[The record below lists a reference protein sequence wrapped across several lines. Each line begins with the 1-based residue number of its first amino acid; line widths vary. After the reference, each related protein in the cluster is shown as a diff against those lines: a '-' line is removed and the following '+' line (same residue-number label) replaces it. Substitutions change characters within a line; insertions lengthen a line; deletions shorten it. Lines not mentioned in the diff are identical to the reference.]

1 MQNVVFLIIIT
12 DFNICAK
19 VNGSRVG
26 WQQFID
32 NFKQRRFACAVV
44 TNNCNVFTAFYLKG
58 YIFKKKQVVKTFGQ
72 SLYTH
77 DVISAGAV
85 RRKG

>member
-58 YIFKKKQVVKTFGQ
+58 
-72 SLYTH
+72 
-77 DVISAGAV
+77 
-85 RRKG
+85 